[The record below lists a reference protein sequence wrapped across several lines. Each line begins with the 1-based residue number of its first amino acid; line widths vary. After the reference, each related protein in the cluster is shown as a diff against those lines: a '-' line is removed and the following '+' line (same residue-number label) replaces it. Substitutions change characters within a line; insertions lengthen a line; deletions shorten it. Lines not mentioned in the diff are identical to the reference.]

1 MPNNDINSRNE
12 ILSAI
17 NSPNGSNSGILANP
31 SIINDVRKVRSNKP
45 TRSEGTTRQDAAA
58 TAAYFAK
65 NNNTIAPGTK
75 DTVIDPS
82 ATSSKEITASG
93 TKTKVTPQTDSA
105 SKITNTSNTSASIIN
120 GEDASKTKTA
130 TDPKALQAQADKT
143 ATVSGSNKSFPYISA
158 LSSTNFASLKP
169 IEPLAVINN
178 GTGSVYDPKLL
189 NDEGVIY
196 LRQYISAEDET
207 TGAVWRFQYA
217 PQISYTRSSTFQ
229 EDKSWGTNVQPSHF
243 NNTSGKSIQISGAI
257 LEGMTIGSTIT
268 GAVTAL
274 ETLMS
279 VVNPDNQL
287 QVAPYAY
294 RLIIG
299 SRTLKEPIS
308 DKHSPFII
316 ESISVKEEMYDNAG
330 ELLMAKIDMSLK
342 EVPYYQINDGRKLL
356 LVTKETVTEGEEVCT
371 TITKQI
377 SELNAAASTR
387 YGKNIEAMKQA
398 TDGANGKLAAAAKTI
413 TTTHAKLLETN
424 CVADSEAYIKLAK
437 LFIEYSTNKCTQNK
451 DTNGFDLILKQFAYK
466 SGIYEVMKGRKLEA
480 TVSWFSTPVFDTN
493 GQTVKMQDRLKQLN
507 ISPNTVDS
515 KAIPYINVLALKSS
529 SLSSSAFTNTD
540 FLPSCPSIACV
551 DKSTAG
557 NTNEDNL
564 KYAMSIA
571 EKILNSSDP
580 KTFLSSFSKGSKS
593 EILAARK
600 SIFNGRGISN
610 RYVNPLIDKDVLSIN
625 RTNPSYFYP
634 CGNDSL
640 EKNLSAVQF
649 LQYTAKDVGLSTSGE
664 IANKAT
670 KKLSTIIDSNFTT
683 KIRSI
688 VALDV
693 QDLRTFHG
701 GAQACLCGLYL
712 LEAIE
717 NDIKGATKSSCSA
730 GAAKVK
736 KFEIYQNIVNRLSAL
751 YMLNTKKYKLAASS
765 ITNEISDINKASCG
779 NNRSKGNYV
788 DCRSSYCLAYT
799 VKKIVALFE
808 DLSPMSNPIKSVT
821 DALK

>member
-1 MPNNDINSRNE
+1 MSNNDINFRND
-12 ILSAI
+12 ILNNI
-17 NSPNGSNSGILANP
+17 NVPNNSDLLINP
-31 SIINDVRKVRSNKP
+31 TITNDVRKVKSNKD
-45 TRSEGTTRQDAAA
+45 TRLEGTSRQDAQA

-65 NNNTIAPGTK
+65 TNDNIAPETK
-75 DTVIDPS
+75 DTVLDPG
-82 ATSSKEITASG
+82 AISSKEITATG
-93 TKTKVTPQTDSA
+93 TKNKNTSKNDSSSSTITNSSSA
-105 SKITNTSNTSASIIN
+105 STILLN
-120 GEDASKTKTA
+120 GEDAAKTETDI
-130 TDPKALQAQADKT
+130 DPKALQAKADKEAIIT
-143 ATVSGSNKSFPYISA
+143 GGNKSFPYISP

-169 IEPLAVINN
+169 VSPLSPINN
-178 GTGSVYDPKLL
+178 GTGSIYNPKLL
-189 NDEGVIY
+189 NDEGIIY

-257 LEGMTIGSTIT
+257 LEGMTIGNTIT

-316 ESISVKEEMYDNAG
+316 ESISVKEEMYDNSG

-377 SELNAAASTR
+377 AELSAAASTR
-387 YGKNIEAMKQA
+387 HSKNLEAMKQA
-398 TDGANGKLAAAAKTI
+398 TDATSKLSEAARTI
-413 TTTHAKLLETN
+413 MTTHVKLLETN
-424 CVADSEAYIKLAK
+424 CVADSEAYIKLGK
-437 LFIEYSTNKCTQNK
+437 LYLEYSTNKCTQNK
-451 DTNGFDLILKQFAYK
+451 DTVGFDLILKQFAYK

-480 TVSWFSTPVFDTN
+480 TASWFDVPVFDSN
-493 GQTVKMQDRLKQLN
+493 GKAVKMRERLKQLN
-507 ISPNTVDS
+507 VTPETVDS
-515 KAIPYINVLALKSS
+515 KAIPYINVNVNKITGLANIKNNDL
-529 SLSSSAFTNTD
+529 
-540 FLPSCPSIACV
+540 LPSCPAITCV
-551 DKSTAG
+551 DKNTTG
-557 NTNEDNL
+557 NTNEENL
-564 KYAMSIA
+564 KYAISIA
-571 EKILNSSDP
+571 EKILNNPDP
-580 KTFLSSFSKGSKS
+580 KKFLKSFSTGSEK
-593 EILAARK
+593 EIKASRAT
-600 SIFNGRGISN
+600 IFNGKGISN
-610 RYVNPLIDKDVLSIN
+610 KVAFKLFDFDTTVPPYFFPCGVNSDIEKAQGLEK
-625 RTNPSYFYP
+625 SYFQ
-634 CGNDSL
+634 
-640 EKNLSAVQF
+640 K
-649 LQYTAKDVGLSTSGE
+649 TAKDIGLSTSGG
-664 IANKAT
+664 IDLSAT
-670 KKLSTIIDSNFTT
+670 KKLESIIKDGFDT
-683 KIRSI
+683 KLFSLLHKGT
-688 VALDV
+688 A
-693 QDLRTFHG
+693 DLRTEHG

-717 NDIKGATKSSCSA
+717 NDVKGASNGSCSA
-730 GAAKVK
+730 SAAKVK
-736 KFEIYQNIVNRLSAL
+736 KFEVYQDIVNRLSAL
-751 YMLNTKKYKLAASS
+751 YKINIKKYKLAASS
-765 ITNEISDINKASCG
+765 TTNEISDIDKVSCG

-808 DLSPMSNPIKSVT
+808 ELSPMNNPIKDVT